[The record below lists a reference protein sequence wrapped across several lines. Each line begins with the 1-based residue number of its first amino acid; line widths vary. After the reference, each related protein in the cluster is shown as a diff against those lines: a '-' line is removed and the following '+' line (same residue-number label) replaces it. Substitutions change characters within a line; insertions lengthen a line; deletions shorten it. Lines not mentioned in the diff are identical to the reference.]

1 MYQKMFSLTKSESDM
16 SFILN
21 FGMIALFVIAAVVAG
36 IACVFER
43 NSEKR
48 MIPLIA
54 KLREDFVNGKIDQSH
69 PAVRT
74 LIDGA
79 AFANWRVCWAASFVT
94 SMVISFVASKILTC
108 SNDPMKVFALF
119 WLCFF
124 PLYFTLGCVMSYV
137 TSHRFAGAPPFYTTR
152 PDNTQIG

>member
-1 MYQKMFSLTKSESDM
+1 
-16 SFILN
+16 
-21 FGMIALFVIAAVVAG
+21 
-36 IACVFER
+36 
-43 NSEKR
+43 

-108 SNDPMKVFALF
+108 SNDPRRRRGQYESRLKARDERAKAPAPSREAWARQR
-119 WLCFF
+119 WLGLAEEEEFV
-124 PLYFTLGCVMSYV
+124 PRLET
-137 TSHRFAGAPPFYTTR
+137 
-152 PDNTQIG
+152 